1 MNLIE
6 NNVPEYTVSEFNKIF
21 NETVST
27 AFSFVKIRGEISNLK
42 KHYSGH
48 IYFNLK
54 DENSII
60 NSVCWRDNVH
70 KLNLDPE
77 EGIEVIAT
85 GKISTYAKSISVYQI
100 NIENIEIAGEG
111 ALLKLIEDRKKRLE
125 KSGFFDINKK
135 ISLPF
140 IPKNIGIITSPT
152 GSVIKDIIHRIKERF
167 PIPIQIWP
175 VAVQGKNS
183 PKEIIRAIEGFN
195 ENSYPEKPDVIIIA
209 RGGGSVEDLMPFNDE
224 DLAKSVFHSK
234 IPNISEIGHETDT
247 TIIDY
252 ASDFRAPTPSA
263 AAEKCVPV
271 RKELKKYLENLTNRL
286 EYLNKIF
293 LNNNRERFKKLER
306 LLQEPSNVII
316 FFHSK
321 LDNLINRTNHSL
333 KNKINLNYNN
343 LIRLNSNL
351 KKPNEEFIKYNL
363 LLKNL
368 THKINY
374 SLFQNIRNY
383 NNYIKSLSRLLKTSS
398 IEKTLRRG
406 YSIIKKNKK
415 IISKAE
421 DLKEKDLIDIQFYKS
436 NILAKIKKN

>member
-1 MNLIE
+1 MSLIK

-70 KLNLDPE
+70 KLNFDPE

-135 ISLPF
+135 LSLPF
-140 IPKNIGIITSPT
+140 IPTNIGIITSPT
-152 GSVIKDIIHRIKERF
+152 GSVISDIIHRIKERF

-183 PKEIIRAIEGFN
+183 SKEIIGAIEGFN
-195 ENSYPEKPDVIIIA
+195 ENLYSEKPDVIIIA
-209 RGGGSVEDLMPFNDE
+209 RGGGSIEDLMPFNDE
-224 DLAKSVFHSK
+224 DLAKSVFRSK
-234 IPNISEIGHETDT
+234 IPIISAIGHETDT

-252 ASDFRAPTPSA
+252 VSDFRAPTPTA

-286 EYLNKIF
+286 KYLNKIF
-293 LNNNRERFKKLER
+293 LNNNIERFKKLER

-321 LDNLINRTNHSL
+321 LDNLINRKNHAL

-343 LIRLNSNL
+343 LIRINSNL
-351 KKPNEEFIKYNL
+351 KNPNEEFIRYNL

-368 THKINY
+368 TDKINH

>member
-1 MNLIE
+1 MLI
-6 NNVPEYTVSEFNKIF
+6 F
-21 NETVST
+21 
-27 AFSFVKIRGEISNLK
+27 
-42 KHYSGH
+42 H
-48 IYFNLK
+48 ILQDFL
-54 DENSII
+54 
-60 NSVCWRDNVH
+60 H
-70 KLNLDPE
+70 GL
-77 EGIEVIAT
+77 
-85 GKISTYAKSISVYQI
+85 
-100 NIENIEIAGEG
+100 
-111 ALLKLIEDRKKRLE
+111 
-125 KSGFFDINKK
+125 
-135 ISLPF
+135 
-140 IPKNIGIITSPT
+140 
-152 GSVIKDIIHRIKERF
+152 
-167 PIPIQIWP
+167 
-175 VAVQGKNS
+175 
-183 PKEIIRAIEGFN
+183 

-234 IPNISEIGHETDT
+234 IPIISAIGHETDT

-252 ASDFRAPTPSA
+252 ASDFRAPTPS

-321 LDNLINRTNHSL
+321 IDNLINRTNHSL